1 MDNNTTQFNYKQFTV
16 TARYLKEVE
25 HSPNEDIQTNGLH
38 NQFMVTVKNTE
49 TKTRRAF
56 VFTGSIADWQ
66 IGKAEMD
73 ADDLK
78 NALRCLL
85 EDSNVEGLDFGD
97 FCDECGYET
106 DSRKAYRIY
115 GACKKQAA
123 KVAALGL
130 DPIEDYNALRD

>member
-1 MDNNTTQFNYKQFTV
+1 MNNNTTQFNYKQFTV

-25 HSPNEDIQTNGLH
+25 HFPNEGIQTNGLH

-56 VFTGSIADWQ
+56 VFTGSIADWKL
-66 IGKAEMD
+66 GKDYMD
-73 ADDLK
+73 TNDLK
-78 NALRCLL
+78 DALACLMSDAFSG
-85 EDSNVEGLDFGD
+85 EMSFKEFCSEFGYD
-97 FCDECGYET
+97 T

-115 GACKKQAA
+115 EACKKQAA

-130 DPIEDYNALRD
+130 DPVEDYNALND